1 MDEKKVKKESLM
13 KRFGKGIGA
22 GVLAL
27 ATVLPFVPND
37 AHAAG
42 RIQEPNQMSTTVYR
56 PSPEQAGKLAQ
67 KIENMRHQIDHMNFN
82 NERNDFRS
90 RMNVK
95 NFKSQYGDPMN
106 SNANISNSHI
116 KGKNVRIGGIN
127 EGRDR

>member
-1 MDEKKVKKESLM
+1 MDENKVKKESLM

-42 RIQEPNQMSTTVYR
+42 RINQSVEQSRTTVYR

-67 KIENMRHQIDHMNFN
+67 QIENVRHQIDHMKLNK
-82 NERNDFRS
+82 EKNDFRN
-90 RMNVK
+90 RMNIK
-95 NFKSQYGDPMN
+95 NFESQYGDSVS
-106 SNANISNSHI
+106 SNVNISHSHI
-116 KGKNVRIGGIN
+116 RGDNVRIGGIN
-127 EGRDR
+127 EGR